1 MAIKPPMQIMAS
13 NIVTIAMVLR
23 SLFIIAN
30 VADVVAINTTIP
42 AHKGKM
48 FHPILLNF
56 FVLCLLFVPS
66 LRSFDKEKYC
76 TGK

>member
-1 MAIKPPMQIMAS
+1 MAS
-13 NIVTIAMVLR
+13 NIVAIATVLR
-23 SLFIIAN
+23 SFFIIAN
-30 VADVVAINTTIP
+30 VADVVAIKTTIP

-56 FVLCLLFVPS
+56 SVLSLLFVPS
-66 LRSFDKEKYC
+66 LRPFDKEKYC